1 MFQIKRQKKE
11 GKDLIIVTNKIG
23 SIKAEISLDKGGSI
37 SNLFIKNK
45 QIITD
50 LAPLDYEETYASSIM
65 FPFANRIKNGK
76 YTFMGEEFQLHCNE
90 KKNNNALHGLI
101 YNKKFDLIKTLINQ
115 EFAEIILS
123 YKVINAHKGFPYS
136 FDLKLSYIIYD
147 NSLKISLNILN
158 IGEVKFP
165 FTVGWH
171 PYFSVNNFDK
181 TEIIFDSTQKIECNN
196 RNITTKVL
204 KFKSSNPWVIKN
216 QKIDD
221 AFLIKKNKVVLKTNN
236 YIAKIISSIDNN
248 YLQIYTP
255 KNHKAIAIEPMT
267 GVSDSFNNRIGLRQL
282 YKNEKYKVD
291 WLLDVVA

>member
-1 MFQIKRQKKE
+1 MFQINRQKKGE
-11 GKDLIIVTNKIG
+11 DLIIVTNKTG
-23 SIKAEISLDKGGSI
+23 STKAEISLDKGGSI
-37 SNLFIKNK
+37 SNLFINNK

-50 LAPLDYEETYASSIM
+50 LAPLDYEKTYASSIM
-65 FPFANRIKNGK
+65 FPFANRINNGK
-76 YTFMGEEFQLHCNE
+76 YNFMGEEFQLHCNE
-90 KKNNNALHGLI
+90 KESNNALHGLI
-101 YNKKFDLIKTLINQ
+101 YNQK
-115 EFAEIILS
+115 FAEIILS

-136 FDLKLSYIIYD
+136 FNLKLSYTIYD
-147 NSLKISLNILN
+147 SSVKISLNILN

-171 PYFSVNNFDK
+171 PYFSIKNFDK
-181 TEIIFDSTQKIECNN
+181 TELIFDSTQKIECDN

-221 AFLIKKNKVVLKTNN
+221 AFLIKNNTVVLKTEN
-236 YIAKIISSIDNN
+236 YTAKIMSSIDNN

-255 KNHKAIAIEPMT
+255 KNHKAIAVEPMT
-267 GVSDSFNNRIGLRQL
+267 GVSDSFNNGIGLRQL
-282 YKNEKYKVD
+282 DKNEKYEVD